1 MSSCYKAKLSEN
13 HYKYSSINM
22 NFIRVVTWLK
32 VAGLWRKGYKDSKY
46 ICGLEKFNQDHQGL
60 MSFPSSCSFFFF
72 SFFYFFIFSSILFF
86 FFSFSK
92 VLDVEPSFLII
103 LLDELRAFDSSFFD
117 EFHPWDPLTKFRHV
131 DDPCLGYFFERKNY
145 FWFKEGAKD
154 V

>member
-72 SFFYFFIFSSILFF
+72 SFFYFFYFFFYSFFFLFF
-86 FFSFSK
+86 FKSFGCRTFISDNTPWWIK
-92 VLDVEPSFLII
+92 SFWQLFLWWISS
-103 LLDELRAFDSSFFD
+103 LRSF
-117 EFHPWDPLTKFRHV
+117 
-131 DDPCLGYFFERKNY
+131 N
-145 FWFKEGAKD
+145 
-154 V
+154 